1 MVMKFVEMIS
11 LNNNEVDD
19 IIQTWMSV
27 YDVDETLLALKKTYE
42 TLYIVED
49 NEYSLFAYS
58 KEKNKRIQFK
68 VYN

>member
-1 MVMKFVEMIS
+1 MKFVEMIS
-11 LNNNEVDD
+11 FNDNEVDD

-27 YDVDETLLALKKTYE
+27 YDVDETLLALKKTYDP
-42 TLYIVED
+42 LYIVED

-58 KEKNKRIQFK
+58 KEKNRKIQFK

>member
-11 LNNNEVDD
+11 FNDNEVDD

-27 YDVDETLLALKKTYE
+27 YDVDETLLALKKTYDP
-42 TLYIVED
+42 LYIVED

-58 KEKNKRIQFK
+58 KEKNRKIQFK